1 MPAQRRRREA
11 HGKAA
16 EILSSGRP
24 ISDADVLAVL
34 SLWRFRK
41 NTSRLNV
48 LPRGT
53 DFVSSDTLGLVC
65 DRKGNVLVDS
75 GTRKWP
81 SVLRLLATWLK
92 DRKPAALEMDF
103 PFTSISVNHNYSAR
117 LHRDGHNAGVFCIV
131 TETTASKS
139 ESLSAVYTMFDQ
151 SRFGAPVTI
160 PSLHTVGSR
169 RFLDEELRG
178 L

>member
-1 MPAQRRRREA
+1 MPVQRRRREA
-11 HGKAA
+11 NGKAA
-16 EILSSGRP
+16 EILGSGRP

-41 NTSRLNV
+41 NSSRLNV
-48 LPRGT
+48 LPSGT

-65 DRKGNVLVDS
+65 DRKGTVLVDS

-92 DRKPAALEMDF
+92 HRKPAALEMDF

-117 LHRDGHNAGVFCIV
+117 LHRDGHNAGVFLYRSDNDGHQNCEPSDNTLHVRPVKIRRG
-131 TETTASKS
+131 SHPL
-139 ESLSAVYTMFDQ
+139 LSAY
-151 SRFGAPVTI
+151 G
-160 PSLHTVGSR
+160 G
-169 RFLDEELRG
+169 
-178 L
+178 